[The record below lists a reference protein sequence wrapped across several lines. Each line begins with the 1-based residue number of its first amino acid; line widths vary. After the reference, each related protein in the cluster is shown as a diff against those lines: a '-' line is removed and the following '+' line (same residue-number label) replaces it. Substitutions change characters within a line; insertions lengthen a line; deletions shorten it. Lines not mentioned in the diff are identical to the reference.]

1 MNIANNIDAFQNP
14 IIALQPDSSLRPQV
28 GDLIKTIFTEIMV
41 GAAAVG
47 VTILF
52 VATPQVA
59 ISFIVVTVA
68 ILAINILA
76 RIAAMVFQGKGPFN
90 APATVAKLIP
100 PLTFGLLYEITANT
114 LVHEGGHYAAAIAT
128 FANSHPEIVLDG
140 LTGGKTFLN
149 LGRVLTSFGK
159 FLGPANSMILI
170 CAGGALAAMVL
181 ATIAIIAGLKLREK
195 HPEISKYML
204 VAGAFSI
211 VQHVVVALSAL
222 TANPLGGA
230 GNDFL
235 SLCYFGIHPL
245 VSVICLI
252 AIPTIALIGNLFV

>member
-1 MNIANNIDAFQNP
+1 MNVINNTDSFQKS
-14 IIALQPDSSLRPQV
+14 IIVPQPDSPLRPQV
-28 GDLIKTIFTEIMV
+28 SELIKTIFNEIV
-41 GAAAVG
+41 VSTAAVG

-76 RIAAMVFQGKGPFN
+76 RISAMVFQEKGPFN
-90 APATVAKLIP
+90 APATAAKLIP

-114 LVHEGGHYAAAIAT
+114 LVHEGGHYAAAIST
-128 FANSHPEIVLDG
+128 FANSHPEIVIDG

-149 LGRVLTSFGK
+149 LGRAFTSFGK

-170 CAGGALAAMVL
+170 WAGGALAAMVL
-181 ATIAIIAGLKLREK
+181 ATIAIITGLKLREK

-204 VAGAFSI
+204 VAGAFSV

-222 TANPLGGA
+222 TSNPLGGA

-235 SLCYFGIHPL
+235 FLWGYGIHPL
-245 VSVICLI
+245 ISVICLI
-252 AIPTIALIGNLFV
+252 AIPTIALIGYLFV